1 MSRARWK
8 LSIQVD
14 ESLRSR
20 VRKSWL
26 RKAAMKALSAE
37 RVPAPAELSLVVT
50 TDEVMEELNRT
61 YRGVDQTTDVLAF
74 PLDGSTPDFPP
85 LPDGGRHL
93 GEVIISG
100 PQAARQ
106 AKEQAH
112 QLREELSLL
121 VIHGVLHLLGYED
134 EDPEKEPRM
143 RAREAEILK
152 LTLEEK

>member
-14 ESLRSR
+14 ESLRGQ

-26 RKAAMKALSAE
+26 RRAAMKALSVE

-50 TDEVMEELNRT
+50 TDEVVEELNRT
-61 YRGVDQTTDVLAF
+61 YRGVNRTTDVLAF
-74 PLDGSTPDFPP
+74 PLDGGTPDFPP
-85 LPDGGRHL
+85 LPDGGRNL

-106 AKEQAH
+106 AEEQGH
-112 QLREELSLL
+112 SLRAELSLL

-134 EDPEKEPRM
+134 EGPEKERM
-143 RAREAEILK
+143 RAQEARILK

>member
-14 ESLRSR
+14 EPFRSR

-37 RVPAPAELSLVVT
+37 RVLAPAELSLVVT
-50 TDEVMEELNRT
+50 TDEVVGELNRT
-61 YRGVDQTTDVLAF
+61 YRGVDRTTDVLAF
-74 PLDGSTPDFPP
+74 PLDGSDFPP
-85 LPDGGRHL
+85 LPDGRRHL
-93 GEVIISG
+93 GEVIISC

-106 AKEQAH
+106 AEEQGH

-121 VIHGVLHLLGYED
+121 VIHGVLHLLGYKD
-134 EDPEKEPRM
+134 EDPEEEPRM
-143 RAREAEILK
+143 RAREAEILN
-152 LTLEEK
+152 LVLEER